1 MERLGEM
8 WMLMLGG
15 QEGEVELTTLPSNY
29 ECSSRYYVI
38 ILRSCIRQKKT
49 PPQRP
54 LFADPSSH
62 RTERTGASLVP
73 ITSAKIDAL
82 KTSARVRTVPVEAGK
97 RQSKSQSF
105 PGGNK
110 RPKGVKKGL

>member
-38 ILRSCIRQKKT
+38 ILRSCIRQKKNST
-49 PPQRP
+49 PATT
-54 LFADPSSH
+54 LC
-62 RTERTGASLVP
+62 
-73 ITSAKIDAL
+73 
-82 KTSARVRTVPVEAGK
+82 
-97 RQSKSQSF
+97 
-105 PGGNK
+105 
-110 RPKGVKKGL
+110 